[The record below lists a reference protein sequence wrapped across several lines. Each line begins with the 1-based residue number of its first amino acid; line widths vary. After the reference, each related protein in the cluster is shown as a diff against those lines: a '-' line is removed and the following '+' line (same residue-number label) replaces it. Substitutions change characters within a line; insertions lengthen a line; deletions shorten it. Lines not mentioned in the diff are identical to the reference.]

1 MQMRCKSSGITDLQC
16 YSGGGIMVDCLAME
30 PHKPG
35 GHAGSG
41 YQYCRCLG
49 VIISDHHGEVG
60 MITMRLL
67 HGGEYGR
74 ACGLPVG
81 MMIIGGCAANLLPIG
96 HDDARIDTVDTCSG
110 HQAKNGGIRCGFVR
124 YHGSLLK
131 IALPVYRARMAK
143 DNSSTES
150 IPPPS
155 RWLDA
160 LDDAA
165 ALEVMATDQLAA
177 AAAVRSAA
185 ESIAVAAAAILD
197 RLQAS
202 PESRLFYAGAGTSA
216 RIGVQDGVEL
226 TPTFGWPADRTGFLI
241 AGGVSALT
249 RSIEGAEDDPAAA
262 ENDLAAA
269 GVNQCDVVIGIAA
282 SGTTP
287 YTCAAVRAARQA
299 GSLTIGIS
307 SNAATPLLAAADH
320 GIALLT
326 GAESV
331 AGSTRMKAGTA
342 QKICLNM
349 ISTLVMVRMGKVRNG
364 LMVDMQPTNAK
375 LRQRQQQIDALL
387 KDQ

>member
-1 MQMRCKSSGITDLQC
+1 
-16 YSGGGIMVDCLAME
+16 
-30 PHKPG
+30 
-35 GHAGSG
+35 
-41 YQYCRCLG
+41 
-49 VIISDHHGEVG
+49 
-60 MITMRLL
+60 
-67 HGGEYGR
+67 
-74 ACGLPVG
+74 
-81 MMIIGGCAANLLPIG
+81 
-96 HDDARIDTVDTCSG
+96 
-110 HQAKNGGIRCGFVR
+110 
-124 YHGSLLK
+124 
-131 IALPVYRARMAK
+131 MAK

-150 IPPPS
+150 IPHPS

-165 ALEVMATDQLAA
+165 ALDVMATDQLLRCGC
-177 AAAVRSAA
+177 RSAA
-185 ESIAVAAAAILD
+185 DRIAVAAAAILD

-202 PESRLFYAGAGTSA
+202 PASRLFYAGAGTSA

-331 AGSTRMKAGTA
+331 AGSTRMKAG
-342 QKICLNM
+342 
-349 ISTLVMVRMGKVRNG
+349 NG
-364 LMVDMQPTNAK
+364 TENLPQYDFNACHG
-375 LRQRQQQIDALL
+375 QDGQGP
-387 KDQ
+387 